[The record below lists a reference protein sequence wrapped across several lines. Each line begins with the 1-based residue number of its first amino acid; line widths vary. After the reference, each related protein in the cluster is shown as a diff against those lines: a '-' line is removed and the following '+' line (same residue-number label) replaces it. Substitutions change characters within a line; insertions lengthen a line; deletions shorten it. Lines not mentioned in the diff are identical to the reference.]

1 MKTLLHTAAL
11 VAALMVWGG
20 QLAAQQTS
28 DSTARRQQRTLDSL
42 ITVIRGLQD
51 RIDSLGRM
59 RADTGAA
66 PLTAQAP
73 LAPSQPARS
82 AGTYMNIGF
91 VALTD
96 LGWSSEPDVGS
107 LQLGDHDPA
116 VRGFTVP
123 NVELTLDGAVDPYFK
138 GFTNIALKLDSQG
151 ETGIELEEAYVLT
164 TSLPWNLQLK
174 GGQYFAEFGRQNNQH
189 PHSWAFVDQPL
200 VLNRMFGP
208 DGLRSQGARLSWL
221 APTSWYTEAM
231 VSVSNSAGGTAYSFR
246 SDESSEIHGGVP
258 TDRGVNGL
266 TDLLFVPRIATSF
279 DLTET
284 QTLVLGASAAFGPNN
299 SGPNARTTI
308 FGGDLYYRW
317 KPAAAQQ
324 GFPFVSYQTEVLFR
338 RYEAAERPSLDEL
351 FVTLPG
357 ETLRDQGAYSQLLWG
372 IKPRWVA
379 GLRGEFANGDDVAFD
394 ARTLRA
400 NRFRVS
406 PNMTWYPT
414 EFSKLRLQYNYDHR
428 KGIGRDHSVWLQ
440 FEFLLGAH
448 ASHKF

>member
-1 MKTLLHTAAL
+1 MKKLVQTATF
-11 VAALMVWGG
+11 VAAIMVSGG
-20 QLAAQQTS
+20 QVAAQQTP

-42 ITVIRGLQD
+42 ITVIRTLQD
-51 RIDSLGRM
+51 RIDSVGRA
-59 RADTGAA
+59 RADTGA
-66 PLTAQAP
+66 PLVAQ
-73 LAPSQPARS
+73 QPAGATQAAR
-82 AGTYMNIGF
+82 AGATYMNIGF

-116 VRGFTVP
+116 VRGFTIP

-164 TSLPWNLQLK
+164 SSLPWNLQIK

-308 FGGDLYYRW
+308 FGGDVYYRW

-338 RYEAAERPSLDEL
+338 RYEAEERPSLDEL
-351 FVTLPG
+351 LVTLPSV
-357 ETLRDQGAYSQLLWG
+357 TLRDQGAYSQLLWG

-379 GLRGEFANGDDVAFD
+379 SLRGEFAKGDDVAFD
-394 ARTLRA
+394 APLRA
-400 NRFRVS
+400 DRFRVS